1 MLPELFLYIFITAYV
16 FFAPYYLLTKK
27 YSRQYSFTDRLL
39 AAFVLGVSQI
49 ILTEIALGF
58 ALRLTSLNLSIFNI
72 VVSTCILILAGI
84 HRKELLSLFKEVGS
98 SLTTL
103 FNLVLRH
110 RVLSI
115 ILFLSAVQVFWWTFQ
130 VYLFPPYAWDA
141 MSYHLPKV
149 AHILQSSG
157 IEQFEA
163 GRVYVNTYPFNIE
176 LLFLWNVIYLGNDI
190 LVNGTQILFALAGV
204 LGIYGIARKVG
215 VKPQY
220 ALFALIFLFV
230 PIVIQQATTCYIDL
244 SVSAMFVIAVNF
256 LLLKNK
262 PRINLVILGLAVGV
276 MIGAKYT
283 FILPGLIISL
293 ILLLLILN
301 GLRREECVG
310 SRRLFLFRKGAV
322 EDFCLYMIPI
332 LVVGGIWYIRNYI
345 AYGNPLAPIEVT
357 VFGETLFHGSVTL
370 EDLAQD
376 TPTFTAPYFIIG
388 AWLES
393 SAPGWDH
400 AYYNYDVGRGGFGP
414 MFPILLLPSLVFSLF
429 LAFRKGWKS
438 YLLVAVVFIL
448 AFLVVPMNWWS
459 RHTIFL
465 CAFGVLSFVMVMEH
479 LPNTR
484 TIALMA
490 IPIIVLTAFV
500 GNTHPYYTPERIGDF
515 ICKPLAERQSS
526 DLCIF
531 CQSSDLCTSCRGDK
545 EIFQILL
552 EEPGAT
558 ILYTDVPN
566 GLSYYLWDSDFTNT
580 VVNIPKHYANYGELI
595 DHIEE
600 FGDSLI
606 LTTVDSDI
614 IEYSDAHRSEFQ
626 PVYEKDEWR
635 IIRYVGGDNVQEV

>member
-1 MLPELFLYIFITAYV
+1 MLSGLFLYIFLTTFV
-16 FFAPYYLLTKK
+16 FFAPYYLLTKR
-27 YSRQYSFTDRLL
+27 YSGVYSFGDRIL
-39 AAFVLGVSQI
+39 AAFVLGISQI
-49 ILTEIALGF
+49 ILTEAALGF
-58 ALRLTSLNLSIFNI
+58 ALQLTVVNLSILN
-72 VVSTCILILAGI
+72 VVISICILIFAGAG
-84 HRKELLSLFKEVGS
+84 RREPLRQLKEARSVITGLL
-98 SLTTL
+98 
-103 FNLVLRH
+103 NLLRGN
-110 RVLSI
+110 RILSI
-115 ILFLSAVQVFWWTFQ
+115 IFFLSVLQVLWWAFQ
-130 VYLFPPYAWDA
+130 AYLFPPYAWDA

-149 AHILQSSG
+149 AHILQSGG

-163 GRVYVNTYPFNIE
+163 GRIYVNTYPFNIE
-176 LLFLWNVIYLGNDI
+176 LLFLWNVIYPCNDI
-190 LVNGTQILFALAGV
+190 LVNGTQVLFALAAV
-204 LGIYGIARKVG
+204 VGIYGIARKVG
-215 VKPQY
+215 VKPRN

-230 PIVIQQATTCYIDL
+230 PVVIQQATTCYIDL

-256 LLLKNK
+256 LLLRNK
-262 PRINLVILGLAVGV
+262 PGINLVILGLAVGV

-293 ILLLLILN
+293 ILLLLL
-301 GLRREECVG
+301 LRDIRNNRYADG
-310 SRRLFLFRKGAV
+310 QRLFSLGRGFLGGC
-322 EDFCLYMIPI
+322 FLYMIPI
-332 LVVGGIWYIRNYI
+332 LAVGGIWYIRSYI

-357 VFGETLFHGSVTL
+357 VFGETLFHGSTTL
-370 EDLAQD
+370 EALAQD
-376 TPTFTAPYFIIG
+376 TPTFTAPYSIIS

-414 MFPILLLPSLVFSLF
+414 VFPILLLPSLVFSLF
-429 LAFRKGWKS
+429 LALRKGWKG
-438 YLLVAVVFIL
+438 YLLVAAVFIL

-459 RHTIFL
+459 RHTIFF

-490 IPIIVLTAFV
+490 IPIIIITAFA
-500 GNTHPYYTPERIGDF
+500 GNAHPYYTPERIGDF
-515 ICKPLAERQSS
+515 IGKPLAERQSS

-580 VVNIPKHYANYGELI
+580 VVNIPGHYANYGELI
-595 DHIEE
+595 DRIAE

-606 LTTVDSDI
+606 LTTGDSDI
-614 IEYSDAHRSEFQ
+614 IGYSDAHRSEFQ

-635 IIRYVGGDNVQEV
+635 IILYVGGDNV